1 LSASLNDRP
10 NKVTVVDESVTV
22 TAGAGVQGPKGDT
35 GPTGPAGPGVP
46 AGGAAGDLLVKNSG
60 TNYDTAWTDAPTV
73 DLLAFD
79 TAAAETP
86 TVGELA
92 WDTDE
97 GTLALGMNGGG
108 VTGRLMEH
116 SFYRVKA
123 DEAISKGDLCMA
135 VGTVGNSGVIL
146 VAKARTSYGALTNIP
161 SQRLIGLA
169 AANIAS
175 GDEGLVVAF
184 GKVRRVNTAAFA
196 EGDILYADPATPGG
210 LTVTAPT
217 APNWKTIVA
226 LVITDSATVGELFV
240 RVAFGSQLSNDESVT
255 LTSPTSGQ
263 LLKYNGT
270 VWVNSTVTASD
281 VSAAPAT
288 PTVGT
293 SLGTTGTIDLDMS
306 ALNGTYQSIA
316 LSGNPT
322 FTTSNRA
329 AGRTVTVKLAAGGS
343 SRTLA
348 FPGWTFVGAAAP
360 STLAANKVGVFT
372 VTMFDTTDAAAVC
385 AYAAQP

>member
-1 LSASLNDRP
+1 M
-10 NKVTVVDESVTV
+10 TVIKQYTNGNWEAILVGE
-22 TAGAGVQGPKGDT
+22 Q

-46 AGGAAGDLLVKNSG
+46 AGGATGDLLAKNSG

-184 GKVRRVNTAAFA
+184 GKVRQINTSVWS

-210 LTVTAPT
+210 LTATAPT

-255 LTSPTSGQ
+255 LTSPTAGEV
-263 LLKYNGT
+263 LAYNGT
-270 VWVNSTVTASD
+270 VWAN
-281 VSAAPAT
+281 AAPAARVINTDGDPGYTIYVGSVDPDVSYT
-288 PTVGT
+288 PAVGDVW
-293 SLGTTGTIDLDMS
+293 IEPS
-306 ALNGTYQSIA
+306 A
-316 LSGNPT
+316 
-322 FTTSNRA
+322 
-329 AGRTVTVKLAAGGS
+329 
-343 SRTLA
+343 
-348 FPGWTFVGAAAP
+348 
-360 STLAANKVGVFT
+360 
-372 VTMFDTTDAAAVC
+372 
-385 AYAAQP
+385 